1 MQSGCGECTIKSTM
15 YCIPIPGDG
24 VVRVNGLSVQLA
36 CI

>member
-15 YCIPIPGDG
+15 YYILGDV